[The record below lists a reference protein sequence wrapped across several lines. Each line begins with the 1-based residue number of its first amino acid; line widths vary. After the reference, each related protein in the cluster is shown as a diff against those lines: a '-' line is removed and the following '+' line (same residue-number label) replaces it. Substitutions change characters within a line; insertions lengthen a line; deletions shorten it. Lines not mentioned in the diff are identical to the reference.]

1 MYLRSVRSKYLKI
14 ICYAS
19 EYFTRLT
26 ATLTF
31 SSTLSIRHLMRRHVL
46 LSNGLELQNSLWTHG
61 FLLYI
66 QLYCCLL
73 FIVHEYWR
81 NFTSYVIRFIT
92 HLYCDLQLYRQYSH
106 KTYTKLQLLLS
117 ISCLASFTYIDFIT
131 RTHHHRFAV

>member
-81 NFTSYVIRFIT
+81 NSTSCIASCHPLNVPLRRLLVVLTPLQRFHTGHFTPPRQGGGFTSR
-92 HLYCDLQLYRQYSH
+92 
-106 KTYTKLQLLLS
+106 
-117 ISCLASFTYIDFIT
+117 
-131 RTHHHRFAV
+131 